1 VTDESEKRPA
11 HKGFYDC
18 EAVKELKSPEELEEK
33 EMEEHSP
40 FLLEMNR
47 ALENLR
53 IRHLP
58 FRFVSTDEI
67 RELEDLRLEIVTAV
81 TSDLHL
87 TGYYQ
92 EAWLGITPLEPP
104 GTAPAPFR
112 PIAVRQ
118 LHLMERAFYLLQLH
132 LFANAPQNAGWMN
145 LFRRWGASA
154 RFNTL
159 FDELARTLTQ
169 EFCRF
174 YHIYI
179 RDLPPSFSDRCAEL
193 TDQEAGTKAKRP
205 STEDDDAPLI
215 HHPWLRREGERGQ
228 GLFMDSGLV
237 EASVP
242 AGSEGVGDESGTREA
257 HETPA
262 DRSNPPGSGT
272 TK

>member
-1 VTDESEKRPA
+1 MKRY
-11 HKGFYDC
+11 YDY
-18 EAVKELKSPEELEEK
+18 EAVKKLKTPEELEE
-33 EMEEHSP
+33 EPRGLRETE
-40 FLLEMNR
+40 R

-58 FRFVSTDEI
+58 FRFTSADEL
-67 RELEDLRLEIVTAV
+67 RELEELRLEIVTAV
-81 TSDLHL
+81 TSNADLAD
-87 TGYYQ
+87 YYQ
-92 EAWLGITPLEPP
+92 EAWLGTPPETPA
-104 GTAPAPFR
+104 TIPAPFR

-145 LFRRWGASA
+145 LFRRWGAST

-174 YHIYI
+174 YHLYI

-193 TDQEAGTKAKRP
+193 TDEEAGAKAMRP
-205 STEDDDAPLI
+205 LEGDDSAPLI
-215 HHPWLRREGERGQ
+215 HHPWLRREGQRGE

-242 AGSEGVGDESGTREA
+242 AGSEGVGQESGTRAPHDTSSEGSQPPDSG
-257 HETPA
+257 ET
-262 DRSNPPGSGT
+262 R
-272 TK
+272 